1 MNEKWYLILT
11 HTLLKTL
18 AFPYPEWLWALESV
32 FQFGAARE
40 EKA

>member
-1 MNEKWYLILT
+1 MKNGICFLT

-18 AFPYPEWLWALESV
+18 AFPSAEWLWALEPV